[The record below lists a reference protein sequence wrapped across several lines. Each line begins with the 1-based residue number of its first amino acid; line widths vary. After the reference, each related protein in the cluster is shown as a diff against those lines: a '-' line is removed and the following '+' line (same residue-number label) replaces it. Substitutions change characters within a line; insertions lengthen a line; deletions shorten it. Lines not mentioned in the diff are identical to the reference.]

1 MSEPSESGRRGAQS
15 EYIHQLAH
23 WVCAFAWPLTPFALC
38 AVHSSQKELKAPDGW
53 NTFKWKM
60 KLESQNE
67 NVHCNFYVLWPAK
80 KRQRACRAPFMLFMQ
95 ARQADIVVAA
105 PTTQKIIHVPLQH
118 KAKRGGGGEGELN
131 WAERKG
137 SPNEQANNKTKTRIA
152 NKRKI
157 KK

>member
-38 AVHSSQKELKAPDGW
+38 AVHSSQKELKASDGW
-53 NTFKWKM
+53 NTFTWKM

-105 PTTQKIIHVPLQH
+105 PTKQKIIHVPLQH
-118 KAKRGGGGEGELN
+118 KAKRGGGG
-131 WAERKG
+131 KG
-137 SPNEQANNKTKTRIA
+137 SWIEQNEKVHQTSKPTT
-152 NKRKI
+152 KRKQELPI
-157 KK
+157 NEK